1 MKIFGLDP
9 VKLLVGS
16 LFPAPF
22 PIAALIVGVFL
33 CSSAKKGDAA
43 RKTALAALVMGA
55 ASVPEAFFGFIGAI
69 YGLILSLIAC
79 ILARSCK
86 RYADYTAVRFM
97 AIGAFVLAIIGLALS
112 VFMLAKTGLF
122 AMFFGFDGWFGSPA

>member
-1 MKIFGLDP
+1 MKIFRLDP
-9 VKLLVGS
+9 VELLVGS

-22 PIAALIVGVFL
+22 PIAALLAGVVL

-69 YGLILSLIAC
+69 YGLILGLIAC
-79 ILARSCK
+79 VLSRSCK
-86 RYADYTAVRFM
+86 RYADHAAASFM
-97 AIGAFVLAIIGLALS
+97 ANAALALAIIGLALS

-122 AMFFGFDGWFGSPA
+122 AMFFGFDGWFGPPA